1 MNYLGLEID
10 ICESDEE
17 AKRKAGLLN
26 NNPKSFPV
34 YFFKSDT
41 SGEKSYEEFYM
52 GNEVLDLKTYKSL
65 GVIKNS
71 LKRDI
76 GEIDIIFKNLET
88 IFSEKNVLKSDII
101 NLLKKYLPNFNHI
114 ETGKNLDS
122 KM

>member
-1 MNYLGLEID
+1 MIGYPNIYLTDALTE
-10 ICESDEE
+10 
-17 AKRKAGLLN
+17 
-26 NNPKSFPV
+26 
-34 YFFKSDT
+34 T
-41 SGEKSYEEFYM
+41 SGDQ
-52 GNEVLDLKTYKSL
+52 VHPLIL

-76 GEIDIIFKNLET
+76 EEIDIIFKNLKT
-88 IFSEKNVLKSDII
+88 IFSEKNILKSDIV